1 MESLKNKIVL
11 ITGASSG
18 IGLACAAKFAEQG
31 AKLIVA
37 ARRRNRLEELAKDLK
52 KKYQTNSLV
61 LELDVRNNAKVEK
74 VIHSLPSEWKDINVL
89 VNNAGLSRGL
99 DKVHEAKVDDWEE
112 MIDTNIKGLLY
123 VTRAVLPGMVKRNS
137 GMVINIGSIAG
148 FQPYPKGNVYSATK
162 AAVDS
167 LTDGL
172 RMELVDTSIRVC
184 SVDPGLVE
192 TEFSLVRYRGD
203 AERAKPIYQGF
214 QPLKPEDVA
223 DAVVFCATQPA
234 HVQIAQ
240 LVVMPTNQAS
250 TTIVHRKS

>member
-1 MESLKNKIVL
+1 MNNKIVL

-18 IGLACAAKFAEQG
+18 IGLACARKFAEHG
-31 AKLIVA
+31 TRLIVA
-37 ARRRNRLEELAKDLK
+37 ARRKDRLDQLIKDLQK
-52 KKYQTNSLV
+52 KHGTESYI
-61 LELDVRNNAKVEK
+61 LELDVRDKEAVEK
-74 VIHSLPSEWKDINVL
+74 TINNLPSEWKTIDVL

-99 DKVHEAKVDDWEE
+99 DRVHEAKVEDWEE

-167 LTDGL
+167 LTDSL
-172 RMELVDTSIRVC
+172 RMELVDTAIRIC
-184 SVDPGLVE
+184 TVDPGLVE

-203 AERAKPIYQGF
+203 AERAKPVYQGF

-223 DAVVFCATQPA
+223 EAVVFCATRPV
-234 HVQIAQ
+234 HVQVAQ
-240 LVVMPTNQAS
+240 LVVMPTHQAS
-250 TTIVHRKS
+250 TTMVHRKS